1 MSYENKNITKIPL
14 EVNCIVNNKKTL
26 FKLDY
31 ATIGITTQ
39 ENEFGHVVTGLI
51 CNNNYYIY
59 DSAEDLYF
67 ECNWTDLSNKNN
79 ISKPLTYYQIM
90 ASDYIFY
97 TQDIKNTSGKF
108 FKLYNKSSLKQF
120 HFDYRYVVYY
130 NTYLDYSYDLIDCN
144 PKRL

>member
-1 MSYENKNITKIPL
+1 M
-14 EVNCIVNNKKTL
+14 
-26 FKLDY
+26 
-31 ATIGITTQ
+31 
-39 ENEFGHVVTGLI
+39 VTGLI